1 MIKTTP
7 LAQGEPVRSTCG
19 DQGVPC
25 HHSVAAS
32 SDKLD
37 WPGIKAHRVRPRP
50 GHCTGPAGDDHV
62 LSLQLSGTSRVERRL
77 LCDGARAMQALAE
90 PGSIHLT
97 PAGCG
102 SEWRGSGDAEILDVS
117 LRREFFSR
125 VALESFGHESAG
137 AKLTPQLGI
146 RDPLIE
152 QVGGH
157 LLNELENPGPGGQ
170 LYVESLANT
179 LAVHLLR
186 HYAFDV
192 KAEPN
197 VGQALPARKL
207 RRVVEYIDAH
217 LDERLTLEQMAQ
229 LTGYSAFHFSRLFK
243 QATQRSPHQYV
254 LEQRVQRAKKLL
266 KASQAPAAD
275 IAFEVGF
282 SSQSHL
288 VTAFRK
294 VVGVTPKVYRGA

>member
-1 MIKTTP
+1 MNTEVLAGSLPATP
-7 LAQGEPVRSTCG
+7 ASRAWGFT
-19 DQGVPC
+19 C
-25 HHSVAAS
+25 HHSIVAS

-37 WPGIKAHRVRPRP
+37 WPGIKAHRVRLRP
-50 GHCTGPAGDDHV
+50 GQCTGPAGDDHV
-62 LSLQLSGTSRVERRL
+62 LSLQLSGTSSVERRL
-77 LCDGARAMQALAE
+77 LCDGARAMRALAQ

-102 SEWRGSGDAEILDVS
+102 TEWRGSGDAEILDLS
-117 LRREFFSR
+117 LPRAFFSR
-125 VALESFGHESAG
+125 VARESFGHDSAG
-137 AKLTPQLGI
+137 AKLTPRLSI
-146 RDPLIE
+146 RDRLIE

-157 LLNELENPGPGGQ
+157 LLNELEDPGPGGQ

-192 KAEPN
+192 KVEAN
-197 VGQALPARKL
+197 VGHALPARML

-217 LDERLTLEQMAQ
+217 LDQRLTLEQMARQ
-229 LTGYSAFHFSRLFK
+229 TGYSAFHFSRLFK
-243 QATQRSPHQYV
+243 QATRRSPHQYV
-254 LEQRVQRAKKLL
+254 LEQRVRRAKALL
-266 KASQAPAAD
+266 KTSRTPAAE

-288 VTAFRK
+288 VTAFKK
-294 VVGVTPKVYRGA
+294 VVGVTPKIYRGA

>member
-1 MIKTTP
+1 MNIVDLTKSAPPRHATG
-7 LAQGEPVRSTCG
+7 AQG
-19 DQGVPC
+19 
-25 HHSVAAS
+25 AACPHTVLLS
-32 SDKLD
+32 SEELD
-37 WPGIKAHRVRPRP
+37 WPGLVAHRIQLQP
-50 GHCTGPAGDDHV
+50 GGGTVPARNDNA
-62 LSLQLSGTSRVERRL
+62 LSLQLSGSGRVERRL
-77 LCDGARAMQALAE
+77 LCDGARATQALAE
-90 PGSIHLT
+90 PGAISLM

-102 SEWRGSGDAEILDVS
+102 SEWTGCDGLEILKVS
-117 LRREFFSR
+117 LRQEFFSR
-125 VALESFGHESAG
+125 VARDDFNRGPAG

-157 LLNELENPGPGGQ
+157 LLNELENPGPGGR
-170 LYVESLANT
+170 LYVESLANA

-192 KAEPN
+192 KAEPY
-197 VGQALPARKL
+197 VGQGLPARKL
-207 RRVVEYIDAH
+207 RRVLEYIEAH

-229 LTGYSAFHFSRLFK
+229 LTDYSAFHFSRLFK
-243 QATQRSPHQYV
+243 QATRRSPHQYV
-254 LEQRVQRAKKLL
+254 LEQRVQRAKNLL
-266 KASQAPAAD
+266 KTSRAPAAE
-275 IAFEVGF
+275 IAYEVGF